1 MTMKIITLLNEKG
14 GVGKTT
20 VATHIAAGLAIR
32 GNRVVLV
39 DADPQGHATIAF
51 GLNKEPGFYD
61 LIVRNAPF
69 QKVLRPVPAERFN
82 VPDEA
87 NNTKGQ
93 LLLVP
98 SNIETRSIAGNIS
111 DAFTVLKRFNQL
123 RNAIDYVIFD
133 TSPTP
138 SLLHSSIY
146 MATDGIIYPTKCEA
160 WSFDG
165 LRESFSHKDQF
176 GPIRQQYNLPDI
188 QVLGIIPTMYRAK
201 TLEHQ
206 ENYKRLQETF
216 GNIIWQPLPV
226 RTIWAEVA
234 SARRTVFSLAPGTA
248 TEQDA
253 WGLIDQLEAKIYEQ

>member
-1 MTMKIITLLNEKG
+1 MKIITLLNEKG

-20 VATHIAAGLAIR
+20 VATHIAAGLAIK
-32 GNRVVLV
+32 GNRVILV

-51 GLNKEPGFYD
+51 GLQKEPGFYD

-69 QKVLRPVPAERFN
+69 QSVLRPVPAERFN

-87 NNTKGQ
+87 PHTKGQ
-93 LLLVP
+93 LLVVP

-123 RNAIDYVIFD
+123 RNAVDFVIFD

-165 LRESFSHKDQF
+165 LRESFTHKDQF
-176 GPIRQQYNLPDI
+176 SPIRQQYNLSDI
-188 QVLGIIPTMYRAK
+188 RVLGVVPTMYRGK

-206 ENYKRLQETF
+206 ENLKRLQETF
-216 GNIIWQPLPV
+216 GDLVWKPLPT

-248 TEQDA
+248 TEADA
-253 WGLIDQLEAKIYEQ
+253 WGLVEQLEAQIYEQS

>member
-1 MTMKIITLLNEKG
+1 MNIITLLNEKG

-32 GNRVVLV
+32 GNRVILV

-51 GLNKEPGFYD
+51 GLAKEPGFYD
-61 LIVRNAPF
+61 LMVRNAPF
-69 QKVLRPVPAERFN
+69 QQVLRPVPAERFN

-87 NNTKGQ
+87 HNTRGQ
-93 LLLVP
+93 LLMVP

-123 RNAIDYVIFD
+123 RSAIDFVIFD

-165 LRESFSHKDQF
+165 LRESLTHKDQF
-176 GPIRQQYNLPDI
+176 SPIRQQYNLNDI
-188 QVLGIIPTMYRAK
+188 KVLGVVPTMFRRADPG
-201 TLEHQ
+201 TSRQLASPAR
-206 ENYKRLQETF
+206 YLWRPGS
-216 GNIIWQPLPV
+216 GNPLPV

-234 SARRTVFSLAPGTA
+234 SARRTVFSPGAGHHNSRRCLGARRSVGRTHS
-248 TEQDA
+248 
-253 WGLIDQLEAKIYEQ
+253 

>member
-1 MTMKIITLLNEKG
+1 MIIITLLNEKG

-32 GNRVVLV
+32 GKRVLLV

-51 GLNKEPGFYD
+51 GLAKEPGFYD

-69 QKVLRPVPAERFN
+69 QQVLRLVPAERYN

-87 NNTKGQ
+87 PNTRGQ
-93 LLLVP
+93 LLMVP
-98 SNIETRSIAGNIS
+98 SNIETRSISGNIS

-165 LRESFSHKDQF
+165 LRESLTHKDQF
-176 GPIRQQYNLPDI
+176 SPIRQQYDLNDI
-188 QVLGIIPTMYRAK
+188 KVLGVVPTMFRGR

-206 ENYKRLQETF
+206 DNLRRLQDTF
-216 GNIIWQPLPV
+216 GSLVWRPVPV

-234 SARRTVFSLAPGTA
+234 SARRTVFSLAPGTTTA
-248 TEQDA
+248 DDA
-253 WGLIDQLEAKIYEQ
+253 WGLVDQLEERVHEQS

>member
-1 MTMKIITLLNEKG
+1 MKIITLLNEKG

-32 GNRVVLV
+32 GKRVILV

-51 GLNKEPGFYD
+51 GLAKEPGFYD

-69 QKVLRPVPAERFN
+69 QDVLRPVPPERFN
-82 VPDEA
+82 IPDEA
-87 NNTKGQ
+87 ANTKGQ

-111 DAFTVLKRFNQL
+111 DAFTVIKRFNQL
-123 RNAIDYVIFD
+123 RNAIDYVVFD

-165 LRESFSHKDQF
+165 LRESFNHKDQF
-176 GPIRQQYNLPDI
+176 SPIRQQYNLSEI
-188 QVLGIIPTMYRAK
+188 RVLGIVPTMYRGK

-206 ENYKRLQETF
+206 DNLRRLQETF
-216 GNIIWQPLPV
+216 GELVWKPLPV

-248 TEQDA
+248 TETDA
-253 WGLIDQLEAKIYEQ
+253 WGLIDQLEAQLYEQS

>member
-1 MTMKIITLLNEKG
+1 MKIVTLLNEKG

-51 GLNKEPGFYD
+51 GLPKEPGFYD

-69 QKVLRPVPAERFN
+69 QDVLRPVPAERFN
-82 VPDEA
+82 LPDEA
-87 NNTKGQ
+87 KNTTGQ

-98 SNIETRSIAGNIS
+98 SNAETRSIAVNTS

-123 RNAIDYVIFD
+123 RSAIDYVIVD

-138 SLLHSSIY
+138 SLLHASIY

-165 LRESFSHKDQF
+165 LRESFDHKKSF
-176 GPIRQQYNLPDI
+176 TSLRQNYNLPDI
-188 QVLGIIPTMYRAK
+188 QVLGIVPTMFRSK
-201 TLEHQ
+201 TTEHR
-206 ENYKRLQETF
+206 ENLNNLRQSF
-216 GNIIWQPLPV
+216 GDLVWKPLPV

-248 TEQDA
+248 TEADA
-253 WGLIDQLEAKIYEQ
+253 WGLIDQLEAHIYEQS

>member
-1 MTMKIITLLNEKG
+1 MKIITLLNEKG

-20 VATHIAAGLAIR
+20 LATHLAAGLAIR
-32 GNRVVLV
+32 GKRVILV

-51 GLNKEPGFYD
+51 GLSKEPGFYD
-61 LIVRNAPF
+61 LIVRSAPF
-69 QKVLRPVPAERFN
+69 RQVLRPVPPERFN

-87 NNTKGQ
+87 DATSGQ
-93 LLLVP
+93 LLIVP

-123 RNAIDYVIFD
+123 RNAIDFVFFD

-165 LRESFSHKDQF
+165 LRESLTHKDQF
-176 GPIRQQYNLPDI
+176 SPIRQQYNLNDI
-188 QVLGIIPTMYRAK
+188 KVLGVVPTMYRGR

-206 ENYKRLQETF
+206 DNLRRLQDTF
-216 GNIIWQPLPV
+216 GSLVWKPLPV
-226 RTIWAEVA
+226 RTIWTEVA
-234 SARRTVFSLAPGTA
+234 SARRTVFSLAPGSSTA
-248 TEQDA
+248 EDA
-253 WGLIDQLEAKIYEQ
+253 WRLIEQLEERIYEQS

>member
-1 MTMKIITLLNEKG
+1 MKIITLLNEKG

-20 VATHIAAGLAIR
+20 LATHFAAGLAIR
-32 GNRVVLV
+32 GHRVILV

-51 GLNKEPGFYD
+51 GLRKEPGFYD

-69 QKVLRPVPAERFN
+69 QKVLRLVPPERYN
-82 VPDEA
+82 LPDDAAHTE
-87 NNTKGQ
+87 GQ
-93 LLLVP
+93 LLVLP

-111 DAFTVLKRFNQL
+111 DAFTVLKRFQQL
-123 RNAIDYVIFD
+123 RKAIDFIFFD

-165 LRESFSHKDQF
+165 LRESLTHKDQF
-176 GPIRQQYNLPDI
+176 SPIRRQYHLSDI
-188 QVLGIIPTMYRAK
+188 KVLGVVPTMYRGR

-206 ENYKRLQETF
+206 DNLRRLQDMF
-216 GNIIWQPLPV
+216 GKLVWQPLPV
-226 RTIWAEVA
+226 RTIWAEVT
-234 SARRTVFSLAPGTA
+234 SARRTVFSLAPKSSTA
-248 TEQDA
+248 ADA
-253 WGLIDQLEAKIYEQ
+253 WRLVDKLEERVYEQP

>member
-1 MTMKIITLLNEKG
+1 MKIITLLNEKG

-32 GNRVVLV
+32 GKRVILV

-51 GLNKEPGFYD
+51 GLAKEPGFYD

-69 QKVLRPVPAERFN
+69 QDVLRPVPPERFN
-82 VPDEA
+82 VPDNA
-87 NNTKGQ
+87 SSTKGQ

-111 DAFTVLKRFNQL
+111 DAFTVIKRFNQL
-123 RNAIDYVIFD
+123 RNAIDYVVFD

-176 GPIRQQYNLPDI
+176 SPIRQQYNLSEI
-188 QVLGIIPTMYRAK
+188 RVLGIVPTMYRGK

-206 ENYKRLQETF
+206 DNLHRLQETF
-216 GNIIWQPLPV
+216 GDLVWKPLPV

-248 TEQDA
+248 TEADA
-253 WGLIDQLEAKIYEQ
+253 WGLIDQLEAQLYEQP

>member
-1 MTMKIITLLNEKG
+1 MKIITLLNEKG

-32 GNRVVLV
+32 GHRVVLV

-51 GLNKEPGFYD
+51 GLTKEPGFYD

-69 QKVLRPVPAERFN
+69 QDVLRPVPAERFN

-87 NNTKGQ
+87 KNTKGQ
-93 LLLVP
+93 LLIVP
-98 SNIETRSIAGNIS
+98 SNTETRSIAVNTS

-123 RNAIDYVIFD
+123 RSAIDYIIVD

-138 SLLHSSIY
+138 SLLHASIY

-165 LRESFSHKDQF
+165 LRESFEHKNQF
-176 GPIRQQYNLPDI
+176 TSLRQNYNLADI
-188 QVLGIIPTMYRAK
+188 RVIGIVPTMFRSK
-201 TLEHQ
+201 TLEHR
-206 ENYKRLQETF
+206 ENLANLRQAF
-216 GNIIWQPLPV
+216 GDLVWKPLPV

-248 TEQDA
+248 TEADA
-253 WGLIDQLEAKIYEQ
+253 WGLIDQLEAHIYEQS

>member
-1 MTMKIITLLNEKG
+1 MMILTLLNEKG

-20 VATHIAAGLAIR
+20 VATHLAAGLAIR
-32 GNRVVLV
+32 GKRVILV

-51 GLNKEPGFYD
+51 GLSKEPGFYD

-69 QKVLRPVPAERFN
+69 QQVLRPVPPERFN

-87 NNTKGQ
+87 HSTPGQ

-165 LRESFSHKDQF
+165 LRESLMHKDQF
-176 GPIRQQYNLPDI
+176 SPIRQQYNLNDI
-188 QVLGIIPTMYRAK
+188 KVLGVVPTMYRGR

-206 ENYKRLQETF
+206 DNLRRLQDTF
-216 GNIIWQPLPV
+216 GGLVWKPLPV
-226 RTIWAEVA
+226 RTIWAEVT
-234 SARRTVFSLAPGTA
+234 SARRTVFSLAPGTTTA
-248 TEQDA
+248 EDA
-253 WGLIDQLEAKIYEQ
+253 WGLVDQLEGRVHEQS